1 MAEGGDFARADAG
14 PLRARI
20 LAGLFTLLAAL
31 LLAALII
38 LVQRSTEERDA
49 AQARRQHS
57 FNVILLTGEV
67 DGAMARAEAALGR
80 AIINTDREKG
90 TLFYDEWQTA
100 GTKLSRLRSLMRDD
114 PPQLARLDALQALYD
129 KRGDELR
136 DAATRLNYKQNSAAL
151 SIFGHAGRSD
161 DVLDIAL
168 LLRQI
173 IDSERVLLDE
183 RDSQALAS
191 SYRSNL
197 MTKMMSAVGA
207 VLMLSAIAAGW
218 MLVTALN
225 ERRIANEETLA
236 ELDRAMAL
244 ERAVAQRT
252 EELSTANRRLLA
264 EAATREEAEAKLRQV
279 QKMEA
284 VGQLTGGVAHDFNNL
299 LTIVKSAVEMLKLP
313 SPKEERR
320 ARYVG
325 AIDEAVGRAAKLTQQ
340 LLAFARRQTL
350 KPETFDANANIH
362 KMSEMMQTL
371 VGARVSITR
380 DFTDDA
386 LCVNA
391 DTNQFDTALVNM
403 AVNAR
408 DAMEG
413 EGHLTIAIRA
423 TDMIPAIRERP
434 AVTGAFVA
442 ISITDTGSGIAPA
455 DRERIFEP
463 FYTTKE
469 VGKGTGLGLSQV
481 FGFARQSGGEIQ
493 VESEVGAGSRFTL
506 YLPQVETPALAEP
519 LIATDEPEHA
529 DTTPCVLVV
538 EDNAEVAAS
547 TVDVLDQ
554 LGFRTVLAINGVEG
568 LREIANDAERFDV
581 VFSDVVMPGMTGIE
595 MGKEI
600 RRIHGGLPVVLA
612 SGYSHV
618 LAAGGTD
625 GFELIHKPY
634 SIDQVSRILR
644 RAAATRDRP
653 DKRAA

>member
-1 MAEGGDFARADAG
+1 MSDETSNLWEVIGQSDASPICAFDHEFRMIAFNRAHSDEFFRIYHYRVQIGDVFPDLFLPEQRPVIRGFMSRALAG
-14 PLRARI
+14 EIFNVTEEFGDPDLFKPYWDIYYAPLRDAS
-20 LAGLFTLLAAL
+20 GT
-31 LLAALII
+31 II
-38 LVQRSTEERDA
+38 
-49 AQARRQHS
+49 
-57 FNVILLTGEV
+57 
-67 DGAMARAEAALGR
+67 GAFHHAKDISDRLRAEAALHS
-80 AIINTDREKG
+80 AE
-90 TLFYDEWQTA
+90 
-100 GTKLSRLRSLMRDD
+100 
-114 PPQLARLDALQALYD
+114 DAL
-129 KRGDELR
+129 
-136 DAATRLNYKQNSAAL
+136 
-151 SIFGHAGRSD
+151 
-161 DVLDIAL
+161 
-168 LLRQI
+168 RQ
-173 IDSERVLLDE
+173 S
-183 RDSQALAS
+183 
-191 SYRSNL
+191 
-197 MTKMMSAVGA
+197 
-207 VLMLSAIAAGW
+207 
-218 MLVTALN
+218 
-225 ERRIANEETLA
+225 
-236 ELDRAMAL
+236 
-244 ERAVAQRT
+244 
-252 EELSTANRRLLA
+252 
-264 EAATREEAEAKLRQV
+264 